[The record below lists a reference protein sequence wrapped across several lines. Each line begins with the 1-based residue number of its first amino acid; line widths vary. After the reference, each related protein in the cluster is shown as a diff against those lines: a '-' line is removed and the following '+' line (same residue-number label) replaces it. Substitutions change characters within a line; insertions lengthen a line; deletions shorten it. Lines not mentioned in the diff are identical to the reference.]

1 MLEGEGERQP
11 GVAYVAIVLFA
22 LVVAALLIP
31 GYTLGF

>member
-11 GVAYVAIVLFA
+11 GVAYVVIVLFA
-22 LVVAALLIP
+22 LISAALLIP

>member
-11 GVAYVAIVLFA
+11 GVAVVAIVLFA
-22 LVVAALLIP
+22 LICAALLIP

>member
-11 GVAYVAIVLFA
+11 GVASVAIMLFA